1 MATEGKTY
9 ESNVAVTREHLSD
22 DEKNHQNEQ
31 IEWTPEDEKRIR
43 QRMDW
48 RIVPVV
54 LALYLMCF
62 IDRWVLRNCWRRLSL
77 VTILT
82 LIQSQHWVREQLFP
96 LDLVSWVHFYDSGC
110 YAMSKA
116 NHGLLINRNARIQGL
131 AKDLNLLG
139 YKFNWALTVFYIG
152 YIVCPYS
159 FLFLVTKSSLRYRTL
174 GEQQFPDFA

>member
-62 IDRWVLRNCWRRLSL
+62 IDR
-77 VTILT
+77 
-82 LIQSQHWVREQLFP
+82 
-96 LDLVSWVHFYDSGC
+96 
-110 YAMSKA
+110 
-116 NHGLLINRNARIQGL
+116 
-131 AKDLNLLG
+131 
-139 YKFNWALTVFYIG
+139 
-152 YIVCPYS
+152 
-159 FLFLVTKSSLRYRTL
+159 
-174 GEQQFPDFA
+174 